1 MWTWTVN
8 QSVLILKI
16 FKNVKQKN
24 KTEDLAEREMEP
36 GCGAAEA
43 AHICSV
49 SLIYAGNLSSLEYC
63 ETF

>member
-1 MWTWTVN
+1 M
-8 QSVLILKI
+8 
-16 FKNVKQKN
+16 KQKN
-24 KTEDLAEREMEP
+24 KTEDIAERETEP